1 MRLKP
6 QIITVASTA
15 TLRQMADDYELAVG
29 DKRQRKSLADAIS
42 SARRC
47 RPEELLGYLNEKE
60 VKQVCEEVDV
70 DSRGRKNALIARLLD
85 ATSPAPPPAPKPLR
99 TTRPRTINQ
108 AFARRPMS
116 DTKPAQESLQLA
128 SPNGGTTNVEKYEFE
143 PIKGYPMLNWRGK
156 RPFTSTQY
164 YPAQLKEVH
173 GEEVDGWRNKIF
185 WGDNLQVMSHLLKE
199 FRGKVDLIYIDPP
212 FDSKIE
218 YKKTIKVNRQSTETA
233 YTAFEEKQYTDVWT
247 NDEYLQFI
255 YERAILMRELLS
267 DDGVFCLHCD
277 WHKSHYLR
285 ALLDEVFGTGTFQNE
300 IVWHYYNKMQGNINR
315 FASDHDVI
323 LVYSKTGK
331 FQFNK
336 LREKREKPVQQIK
349 RVWDKATQS
358 LVNAKDENGNVVYIN
373 STHKTIDDVW
383 RLPMLQP
390 ADRVEVVGYPTQKP
404 ETLLERVILAYSN
417 PGDIVFDCFMGSG
430 TTQAVSS
437 KYGRRYIGNDINLA
451 SVQTT
456 SKRLLGIHEEMADDN
471 YQPKIKNGLR
481 DDDDIQASIEE
492 EGEEVAVDWTA
503 VFKVPK
509 VYPGFEVY
517 TVNHYDVFRN
527 PVQAKE
533 LLIEALEVQ
542 KLEFSTV
549 FDGEKDGRM
558 VKIMPV
564 NRIATRAD
572 LNELIAGFDYKAWE
586 RKQNESPNRPV
597 EKITLVCMGHEPTL
611 RAELELAAKPFKIDV
626 EVVDILRDKAD
637 LEFKRDSQ
645 AKVSIKKG
653 ELVIEK
659 FYPMNLLQK
668 LSLQK
673 ESVEDWKELVE
684 SVLIDWNYDGAVL
697 QPAVVDIP
705 GKNEM
710 VKGAYKVP
718 SDAGTI
724 RVKITDLLSE
734 SWEGSVSNGD

>member
-1 MRLKP
+1 MTTKIKQQDSLDLP
-6 QIITVASTA
+6 NGASTV
-15 TLRQMADDYELAVG
+15 ENV
-29 DKRQRKSLADAIS
+29 
-42 SARRC
+42 
-47 RPEELLGYLNEKE
+47 NE
-60 VKQVCEEVDV
+60 
-70 DSRGRKNALIARLLD
+70 
-85 ATSPAPPPAPKPLR
+85 
-99 TTRPRTINQ
+99 
-108 AFARRPMS
+108 
-116 DTKPAQESLQLA
+116 
-128 SPNGGTTNVEKYEFE
+128 YEFV

-164 YPAQLKEVH
+164 FPAQLKEVH

-199 FRGKVDLIYIDPP
+199 FRGKVDLIYVDPP

-218 YKKTIKVNRQSTETA
+218 YKKMIRLKGVTAETS
-233 YTAFEEKQYTDVWT
+233 YTSFEEKQYTDVWT
-247 NDEYLQFI
+247 NDEYLQFM

-285 ALLDEVFGTGTFQNE
+285 ALLDMVFGLGSFQNE

-323 LVYSKTGK
+323 LVYTKSSK

-336 LREKREKPVQQIK
+336 LREQRDQPVQQIK

-358 LVNAKDENGNVVYIN
+358 LVNAKDENGNVLYIT

-390 ADRVEVVGYPTQKP
+390 ADKVEVVGYPTQKP
-404 ETLLERVILAYSN
+404 EALLERIILAYSN
-417 PGDIVFDCFMGSG
+417 PGDLVFDCFMGSG
-430 TTQAVSS
+430 TTQTVSA
-437 KYGRRYIGNDINLA
+437 KYGRRFIGNDINLG
-451 SVQTT
+451 SVQTS
-456 SKRLLGIHEEMADDN
+456 SKRLLALSEAISVPG
-471 YQPKIKNGLR
+471 YRPTIKNGLR
-481 DDDDIQASIEE
+481 ASQSEQAMLQESE
-492 EGEEVAVDWTA
+492 EGEEGNGDWTT

-509 VYPGFEVY
+509 FYPGFEVF
-517 TVNHYDVFRN
+517 TVNNYDVFRN

-533 LLIEALEVQ
+533 LLIEALEIQ
-542 KLEFSTV
+542 KLDFNCV

-572 LNELIAGFDYKAWE
+572 LAELTAGFDYRAWE
-586 RKQNESPNRPV
+586 RRQNEKPNQPV
-597 EKITLVCMGHEPTL
+597 EKIQLICMGHEPNL
-611 RAELELAAKPFKIDV
+611 KAELELAVKPFKVDV
-626 EVVDILRDKAD
+626 DVVDILRDKAD
-637 LEFKRDSQ
+637 LEFKRDSD
-645 AKVSIKKG
+645 AEVTIKDG
-653 ELVIEK
+653 ELLIQR

-673 ESVEDWKELVE
+673 ETVADWREMVE
-684 SVLIDWNYDGAVL
+684 SVMVDWNYDGAVL
-697 QPAVVDIP
+697 QPSIVDIP
-705 GKNEM
+705 GKHDL
-710 VKGAYKVP
+710 VSATYKVP
-718 SDAGTI
+718 ADAGTI

-734 SWEGSVSNGD
+734 SWEGGVDGN